1 MCLVNLEV
9 LLPLKPLLS
18 QRSELVQQLR
28 PVLTPAPL
36 VDQHQEGVRPHR
48 PVLTNPPLAQ
58 PGLSHLQQ
66 RLVPPALGRVLS
78 AHSAD
83 CGQHGTRRG
92 TAAETRQR

>member
-48 PVLTNPPLAQ
+48 PQSSQSTCTSSIPSAAATRPPGAG
-58 PGLSHLQQ
+58 PSVIGSLS
-66 RLVPPALGRVLS
+66 
-78 AHSAD
+78 
-83 CGQHGTRRG
+83 
-92 TAAETRQR
+92 